1 VGRAVQVAG
10 ARREGFG
17 FGRGWIR
24 ARRELLRVSGDM
36 HGWRARERPASVA
49 DLSAP
54 RAAAGAGRP
63 SAWGLDRPVGLR
75 PVCVADRPAVAHAA
89 VPLAPFR
96 APALPMPPCSTSRWS
111 FSPSASLCQPAAG
124 RSAPLGLSSN
134 TVRAGVARLAMR
146 SITIRALFR
155 YPQNS
160 KFFHSL
166 SITSIFSRLYRALNI
181 NKK

>member
-75 PVCVADRPAVAHAA
+75 PLCVAHAA
-89 VPLAPFR
+89 APLAPFR
-96 APALPMPPCSTSRWS
+96 APALPRTCRRARCL
-111 FSPSASLCQPAAG
+111 SPRLLARASLPQG
-124 RSAPLGLSSN
+124 GLPGWGSPR
-134 TVRAGVARLAMR
+134 TPGGQGVAGLANAIDHDHAFTQVCSKPR
-146 SITIRALFR
+146 EGLKEVQVAHVRFIR
-155 YPQNS
+155 Y
-160 KFFHSL
+160 SL
-166 SITSIFSRLYRALNI
+166 GSQEEE
-181 NKK
+181 